1 MNYLAENT
9 FLTKENYEER
19 LNEIK
24 SWFDTEAK
32 TGDYDAL
39 SNIEE
44 LKLLCE
50 AKDAYIR
57 HLEAPVISTNTQY
70 VVEYIGVKDD
80 RKFYKSRY
88 YKTEAEA
95 LAVFDALSLENP
107 YISYMKVFDLN
118 NKILKEMDEIAK
130 G

>member
-19 LNEIK
+19 LKEIK
-24 SWFDTEAK
+24 SWFDKEDK

-57 HLEAPVISTNTQY
+57 HLEAPVKSTNTQY

-80 RKFYKSRY
+80 RKFYKQRY
-88 YKTEAEA
+88 YNTEAEA
-95 LAVFDALSLENP
+95 IAAYDVLLSENL
-107 YISYMKVFDLN
+107 YTSIHIYDLN
-118 NKILKEMDEIAK
+118 HKVIR
-130 G
+130 